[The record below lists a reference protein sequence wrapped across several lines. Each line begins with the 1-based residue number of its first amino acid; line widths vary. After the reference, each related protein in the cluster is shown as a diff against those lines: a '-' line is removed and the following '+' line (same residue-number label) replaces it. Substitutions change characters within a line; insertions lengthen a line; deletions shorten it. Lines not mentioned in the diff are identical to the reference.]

1 MYMFFFLKSDPGGML
16 FLFYSYGLPE
26 VYQKYTSLSR
36 QKRNT
41 ETDADICQNI
51 GMTTFTGPKQ
61 KI

>member
-1 MYMFFFLKSDPGGML
+1 ML

-51 GMTTFTGPKQ
+51 GMTTFTGPNKRSKQ
-61 KI
+61 DWRFIYLFSC

>member
-1 MYMFFFLKSDPGGML
+1 ML
-16 FLFYSYGLPE
+16 FLFYSYSLPE